1 MSTFALSEN
10 ATTIFNLRYPIRD
23 AEGKPTETPEEV
35 VQRVV
40 QNVASVNALYADGT
54 GIGVTV
60 SPDIFPAKTA
70 RRQYDWLRQH
80 GRQLAPT
87 FAEQMAIGAWAWA
100 EARAEYEEM
109 ILKRRFFP
117 NSPTWTGAGTP
128 LGQLAACF
136 VLPIADDLARG
147 RDSIFGTLTVAALI
161 QQTGGGNGFSF
172 GRLRPKVGTFN
183 NPMGANY
190 DRFSPEM
197 AKETWGMTHKWAD
210 CVFFGNF
217 ESVIVGGQ
225 MEGKQPRKGKGIG
238 GRTRVLYTVRHDAY
252 DAKNRLNLPPDI
264 EMGDSPA
271 EGFQN
276 FMDAIK
282 AGRANAQAAQT
293 VQAAPAP
300 TTTTTAK
307 ENE

>member
-1 MSTFALSEN
+1 MITSTTQQLPN
-10 ATTIFNLRYPIRD
+10 RYILH
-23 AEGKPTETPEEV
+23 AVEGWGKTSFGAQFPKPLFMQSRGETGLETLIDSGLLPPTPHTPEITQWADAMYTLEFLQTEQHDFQTLV
-35 VQRVV
+35 VDTINGMERLCHEHVCERDFGGRWG
-40 QNVASVNALYADGT
+40 NDGFASYGK
-54 GIGVTV
+54 G
-60 SPDIFPAKTA
+60 P
-70 RRQYDWLRQH
+70 Q
-80 GRQLAPT
+80 
-87 FAEQMAIGAWAWA
+87 
-100 EARAEYEEM
+100 
-109 ILKRRFFP
+109 
-117 NSPTWTGAGTP
+117 
-128 LGQLAACF
+128 
-136 VLPIADDLARG
+136 
-147 RDSIFGTLTVAALI
+147 VAANEWKQLLI
-161 QQTGGGNGFSF
+161 ACDA
-172 GRLRPKVGTFN
+172 LREKKRMRILFLCHTKVGTFN

-264 EMGDSPA
+264 EMGDSPS

-276 FMDAIK
+276 FMGAIK